1 MKTAL
6 PEIKLNIKNGA
17 VVYSITSGWR
27 ADFIGA
33 DFPQVVDDELN
44 IHTPINDICIVL
56 SFKCTK
62 GSETVEKDCPLLIK
76 GTYDAAGRKPNVI
89 PEPAQWHGEKGTL
102 KKISTYSCDDVL
114 QNAADDFANELS
126 SVTGRKITKADG
138 SGTVHFAID
147 DGLAYLG
154 DEGYEIVCTEKSI
167 TASAYTAT
175 GAVWAGKTICQLM
188 VQGGFP

>member
-17 VVYSITSGWR
+17 VVYSVTNGWR

-76 GTYDAAGRKPNVI
+76 GTYGAAGRKPNVI
-89 PEPAQWHGEKGTL
+89 PEPAQWHGEK
-102 KKISTYSCDDVL
+102 
-114 QNAADDFANELS
+114 
-126 SVTGRKITKADG
+126 
-138 SGTVHFAID
+138 
-147 DGLAYLG
+147 
-154 DEGYEIVCTEKSI
+154 CTSK
-167 TASAYTAT
+167 
-175 GAVWAGKTICQLM
+175 CRR
-188 VQGGFP
+188 